1 MKVIFSGIQPTGCI
15 HIGNYIGAIKQWIYY
30 QNIYKSIFCVVDLHT
45 LTNIHLQNTKSIK
58 QRTLETI
65 ALYLACG
72 INSDKSLIFVQSHI
86 KWHTQLS
93 WILNC
98 ITPLSW
104 LRRMTQY
111 KTKIQDNSN
120 AFTGLMNYPILMA
133 SDILLYNATLI
144 PVGEDQK
151 QHIEFTTKI
160 AMRFNNIFGKTFNIP
175 RSLVPSHGARIMGF
189 DDPSIKMSKSHGYD
203 NSTHLISLL
212 DTSEKIK
219 KIIMSATTDSNN
231 ILKFSTSSLGIK
243 NLFNIAQALS
253 GESIKSLEHRF
264 SNKGYYSFKMYI
276 VTLILNFLNP
286 IKKKY
291 LKIINDKEYI
301 DKILNKSTIRANN
314 IAKKTIKKVYN
325 KIGIFY

>member
-15 HIGNYIGAIKQWIYY
+15 HIGNYIGAIKQWVYY

-45 LTNIHLQNTKSIK
+45 LTNVHLQNNKSIK

-72 INSDKSLIFVQSHI
+72 INSNKSLIFVQSHI
-86 KWHTQLS
+86 KWHAQLS

-98 ITPLSW
+98 ITPISW

-111 KTKIQDNSN
+111 KTRIKKNPN

-133 SDILLYNATLI
+133 ADILLYNATLI

-151 QHIEFTTKI
+151 QHIEFAIKL

-175 RSLVPSHGARIMGF
+175 KALVPIHGARIMGF
-189 DDPSIKMSKSHGYD
+189 DDPSCKMSKSHGYK

-212 DTSEKIK
+212 DSPELIK

-231 ILKFSTSSLGIK
+231 VLRFSHSSLGIK

-253 GESIKSLEHRF
+253 GESITSLEYRF
-264 SNKGYYSFKMYI
+264 INKGYHYFKMYI
-276 VTLILNFLNP
+276 INLILNFSLP
-286 IKKKY
+286 IREKY
-291 LKIINDKEYI
+291 YKIINNKRYI
-301 DKILNKSTIRANN
+301 ENILNKSTIKANN
-314 IAKKTIKKVYN
+314 IAQNTIKKVYN
-325 KIGIFY
+325 KIGIFH

>member
-1 MKVIFSGIQPTGCI
+1 MKVIFSGIQPTGSI
-15 HIGNYIGAIKQWIYY
+15 HIGNYIGAIKQWVYY

-45 LTNIHLQNTKSIK
+45 LTNVHLQNDKSIK

-72 INSDKSLIFVQSHI
+72 INSDKSLIFIQSHI
-86 KWHTQLS
+86 KWHAQLS

-98 ITPLSW
+98 ITPISW

-111 KTKIQDNSN
+111 KTKMKQNLN
-120 AFTGLMNYPILMA
+120 AFTGLMNYPILMTA
-133 SDILLYNATLI
+133 DILLYNATLI

-151 QHIEFTTKI
+151 QHIEFATKL

-175 RSLVPSHGARIMGF
+175 RAIVPVRGARIMGL
-189 DDPSIKMSKSHGYD
+189 DDPTIKMSKSHGYN

-212 DTSEKIK
+212 DDADKIK
-219 KIIMSATTDSNN
+219 KIIMSSTTDSNN
-231 ILKFSTSSLGIK
+231 ILKFSESSLGIQ

-253 GESIKSLEHRF
+253 GESIISIEHRF
-264 SNKGYYSFKMYI
+264 INKGYYYFKMYI
-276 VTLILNFLNP
+276 IDLILNFSIP
-286 IKKKY
+286 IKNRY
-291 LKIINDKEYI
+291 DKIINNKKHIE
-301 DKILNKSTIRANN
+301 KILKVSTIKANN
-314 IAKKTIKKVYN
+314 IAQRTIRKVYN